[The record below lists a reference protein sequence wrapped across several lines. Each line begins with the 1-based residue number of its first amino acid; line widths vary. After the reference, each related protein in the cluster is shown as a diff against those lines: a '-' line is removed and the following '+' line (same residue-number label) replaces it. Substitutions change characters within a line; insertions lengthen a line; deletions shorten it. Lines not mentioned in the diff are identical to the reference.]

1 LLLYLSFAYLL
12 CSPVGCFAAV
22 SEKTTLRVNNIPA
35 YWEACRLMMARQL
48 MTDTA
53 AAATPPVLDPTAR
66 VAEKSQVLIALFF
79 LYHHCTFG
87 QYSTV
92 FVSSKA

>member
-48 MTDTA
+48 VTDTA
-53 AAATPPVLDPTAR
+53 AAAPPVLDPTAR